1 MIPSI
6 SFHCHPP
13 VCFLRSNPA
22 SLLKPRKATI
32 PAPSKTPK
40 QGNASH
46 VTLSRFG
53 HPATPP
59 SSPTE
64 PPRTA
69 AMTSGQFNQ
78 LLDVL
83 KQLVPG
89 KSGSNKT
96 SPSAGPFVEGNT
108 QPAEGKTLASKLEFK
123 TVDEV
128 YVVSSIA
135 TASLTFYLAVGI
147 RLLPSIRSWR
157 QRR

>member
-1 MIPSI
+1 MP
-6 SFHCHPP
+6 
-13 VCFLRSNPA
+13 
-22 SLLKPRKATI
+22 T
-32 PAPSKTPK
+32 PSKGSK

-46 VTLSRFG
+46 VTPSRSG

-59 SSPTE
+59 SSPIE
-64 PPRTA
+64 PPRAA
-69 AMTSGQFNQ
+69 AMASDQFNQ
-78 LLDVL
+78 LLNVL

-89 KSGSNKT
+89 KSGSNET
-96 SPSAGPFVEGNT
+96 SPSARPLVEGNT

-128 YVVSSIA
+128 YVVSSTT
-135 TASLTFYLAVGI
+135 TASLTFCLAVGI